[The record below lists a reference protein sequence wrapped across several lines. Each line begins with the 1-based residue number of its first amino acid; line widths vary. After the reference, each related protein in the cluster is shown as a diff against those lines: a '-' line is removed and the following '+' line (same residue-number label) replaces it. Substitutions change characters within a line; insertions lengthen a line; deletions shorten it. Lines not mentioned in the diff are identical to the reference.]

1 MVDMKEIWLVTT
13 DHLEKELWFR
23 DDEDYKVGM
32 NFVAIQS
39 VCCPEVIVL
48 AFILMSNH
56 VHFVV
61 VGTREE
67 VEAFFHQFK
76 RRYGVYFN
84 ARWSVKKLLRRNGVD
99 IRRIPFGD
107 EAPERAI
114 AYVQM
119 NCVAA
124 NICAHPSQY
133 LWGTGN
139 CFFHPSNAMDGRQPV
154 SGSGIRRLGDLSARA
169 RERMLHTNCSTIP
182 LDWHIGPEG
191 FILPQEYVDVRS
203 VEALYRSPKR
213 MNYFLV
219 TSSKARKRIE
229 SGERL
234 PAFRDQTIQAALPD
248 LCRSLFGKDAFLSLS
263 LEEKA
268 EFMRQLRFRFSA
280 DINQIA
286 RMCGLTYAEAARL
299 IDGF

>member
-1 MVDMKEIWLVTT
+1 
-13 DHLEKELWFR
+13 
-23 DDEDYKVGM
+23 
-32 NFVAIQS
+32 
-39 VCCPEVIVL
+39 
-48 AFILMSNH
+48 
-56 VHFVV
+56 
-61 VGTREE
+61 
-67 VEAFFHQFK
+67 
-76 RRYGVYFN
+76 
-84 ARWSVKKLLRRNGVD
+84 
-99 IRRIPFGD
+99 
-107 EAPERAI
+107 
-114 AYVQM
+114 
-119 NCVAA
+119 
-124 NICAHPSQY
+124 
-133 LWGTGN
+133 
-139 CFFHPSNAMDGRQPV
+139 
-154 SGSGIRRLGDLSARA
+154 
-169 RERMLHTNCSTIP
+169 
-182 LDWHIGPEG
+182 
-191 FILPQEYVDVRS
+191 

-234 PAFRDQTIQAALPD
+234 PAFRDQTILAALPD